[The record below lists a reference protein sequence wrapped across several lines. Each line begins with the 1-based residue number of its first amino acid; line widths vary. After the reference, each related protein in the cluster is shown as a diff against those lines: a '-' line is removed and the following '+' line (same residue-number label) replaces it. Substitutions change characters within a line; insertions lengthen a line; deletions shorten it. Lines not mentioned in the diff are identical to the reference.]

1 MQEITVSL
9 FTDVTY
15 KQPYIKHF
23 SWFSQNQFLYPGL
36 HKTECPQE
44 NMCIWKQNT
53 VPNFEFYHQKKK
65 KAKK

>member
-15 KQPYIKHF
+15 QQPYIKHF
-23 SWFSQNQFLYPGL
+23 SWFSQNQFLFPGL

-44 NMCIWKQNT
+44 NMCI
-53 VPNFEFYHQKKK
+53 
-65 KAKK
+65 